1 VKVLLTTISLDPER
15 GGGTAERT
23 RCIAHHLH
31 AHRIDCHILTM
42 EGGRYAEMLEAQSI
56 PVTVTGHWRVRYQVP
71 FLNPRMLWRL
81 VSWSD
86 VIHVLGYWNLLSVAT
101 CRFARACKKP
111 YALSAAGEFAGLE
124 NPRLDQRLFHAAFGQ
139 NMIRQASLIIAITSL
154 ERDLI
159 IRRLDVDPNKVVVVP
174 NGVDPIDRPMDGAEF
189 LPSGRFVL
197 FLGRLAHIKG
207 PDILLESF
215 AAVSQKYPDVSLVFA
230 GPDFGMRAQLE
241 ARVSALGLG
250 GRVVFTGFLDDRA
263 RCSAYRKAT
272 LLAVPSR
279 SEAMSLV
286 ALEAAAAGTPVLI
299 SDQCGF
305 ADIASSAGA
314 VVATPDVEG
323 LSRGLSTMLAPET
336 DLRAMGE
343 KARAFVLERYAWPN
357 IATQLAGHLE
367 RIRSGRMSRPRY

>member
-1 VKVLLTTISLDPER
+1 MKVLLTTISLDPER

-31 AHRIDCHILTM
+31 AQKIDCHVLTM
-42 EGGRYAEMLEAQSI
+42 EGGRYAEALWAQSI
-56 PVTVTGHWRVRYQVP
+56 PVTVTGHLRVRYHIP
-71 FLNPRMLWRL
+71 LLNFRTLRRL
-81 VSWSD
+81 IGWADIV
-86 VIHVLGYWNLLSVAT
+86 HVLGYWNVLSAAT
-101 CRFARACKKP
+101 CHIARASGKP
-111 YALSAAGEFAGLE
+111 FVLSAAGEFAGLE
-124 NPRLDQRLFHAAFGQ
+124 HPRWDQRIFHATLGHG
-139 NMIRQASLIIAITSL
+139 MIRDASLLIAITSL
-154 ERDLI
+154 EREQI
-159 IRRLDVDPNKVVVVP
+159 IRQLNVNPNKVVVVP
-174 NGVDPIDRPMDGAEF
+174 NGVDPIDLQIDGDEF
-189 LPSGRFVL
+189 LPSGRFIL

-207 PDILLESF
+207 PDILLDAF
-215 AAVSQKYPDVSLVFA
+215 ASISQQFPDISLVIA
-230 GPDFGMRAQLE
+230 GPDFGMRPELA
-241 ARVSALGLG
+241 ARVSDRGLA

-263 RCSAYRKAT
+263 RWTAYRKAA

-314 VVATPDVEG
+314 VVAPPDVEG
-323 LSRGLSTMLAPET
+323 LSRGLAIMLAQET

-357 IATQLAGHLE
+357 IATQLAGQFE
-367 RIRSGRMSRPRY
+367 RVCGDHTRTPR